1 MTDDDEPM
9 NFEEVASL
17 KNLDEQIDQR
27 LRERLRPS
35 DQQEPLDPQLLRDLQ
50 AVYQSHAERFQSGL
64 DRVWGRLGQ
73 HDTAPLSN
81 TQQPRNGPIDR
92 PTFRY
97 ERQHPMQRIFRT
109 EQRWPARVT
118 TLVAVALLAV
128 LVGGLILGLIL
139 VHGSGGSPTG
149 SPQNQTTTTRPQAS
163 PTSTSTPFTV
173 TSVDLAVTPASIDGM
188 ACGSS
193 VSFSYTATFHIPEGT
208 AGGTVQFSYTVNNG
222 RGSSNASVTV
232 GPGQTT
238 QTYTFTSSG
247 TLSPDHTYP
256 GIAEIMVNSPNAV
269 NSPQV
274 APTGA
279 CATSAAFQVVSID
292 MAVNPASIAGRT
304 CGTMLIVTYTATF
317 HIAANSPGG
326 TIQFSYTVNNGRGA
340 SNDSITVAPG
350 QTLATYSFTWS
361 GSLPPDHTA
370 PGAGGVMTSAP
381 NAVTSPLVA
390 PAGRC
395 S

>member
-1 MTDDDEPM
+1 MMTGDDEPV

-50 AVYQSHAERFQSGL
+50 AVYQPRAERFQSGL

-81 TQQPRNGPIDR
+81 IQQPRNGPIDR

-97 ERQHPMQRIFRT
+97 EKQRPMQRIFRT
-109 EQRWPARVT
+109 GQRWSARVT

-128 LVGGLILGLIL
+128 LVGGLTLGLIL
-139 VHGSGGSPTG
+139 VHRSGGSPPG
-149 SPQNQTTTTRPQAS
+149 SPQNQATTTRPPAS
-163 PTSTSTPFTV
+163 ATSTPTPFSV

-193 VSFSYTATFHIPEGT
+193 SSFSYTATFHIPAGT

-232 GPGQTT
+232 GPGQTLA
-238 QTYTFTSSG
+238 TYTFTSSG

-256 GIAEIMVNSPNAV
+256 GIAEVMVNSPNAV
-269 NSPQV
+269 NSPLV
-274 APTGA
+274 APTG
-279 CATSAAFQVVSID
+279 
-292 MAVNPASIAGRT
+292 
-304 CGTMLIVTYTATF
+304 
-317 HIAANSPGG
+317 
-326 TIQFSYTVNNGRGA
+326 
-340 SNDSITVAPG
+340 
-350 QTLATYSFTWS
+350 
-361 GSLPPDHTA
+361 
-370 PGAGGVMTSAP
+370 
-381 NAVTSPLVA
+381 
-390 PAGRC
+390 RC